1 MAPPISGPS
10 QRTPFICRPKAA
22 SGIVLRL
29 ADWQALSTHATESYP
44 SESVGILC
52 GYLGSPTEGYY
63 PLVNRQ
69 SGRAFEACPDSLTCV
84 LAAIEDAGR
93 VPLVLCHSHPDGGA
107 HLSLEDV
114 HGLRDWPALTGV
126 IAVSQ
131 SRVLDFRAF
140 SIETERVIRNIPIA
154 LRKD

>member
-1 MAPPISGPS
+1 MALPISGPS
-10 QRTPFICRPKAA
+10 QRTPFICRPNAA
-22 SGIVLRL
+22 SGVVLRL

-107 HLSLEDV
+107 HLSPEDV

-131 SRVLDFRAF
+131 SRILDFRAF
-140 SIETERVIRNIPIA
+140 SIETERVIRNIPIT

>member
-1 MAPPISGPS
+1 M
-10 QRTPFICRPKAA
+10 CRPKAA

-44 SESVGILC
+44 SEAVGILC

-69 SGRAFEACPDSLTCV
+69 SGRTFEVCPDSLTYV
-84 LAAIEDAGR
+84 LAAIEDAER
-93 VPLVLCHSHPDGGA
+93 VPLVLCHSHPDGDA
-107 HLSLEDV
+107 HLSLGDV

-126 IAVSQ
+126 VAVSQ
-131 SRVLDFRAF
+131 SRILDFRAF
-140 SIETERVIRNIPIA
+140 SIETEHVIRNIPIL